1 MYSSPVIHESRN
13 LKQAR
18 PEGQYVDLLRK
29 RFTHATPS
37 QQCHFNIIE
46 NDCQWLI

>member
-18 PEGQYVDLLRK
+18 PDGQYVDLLRFL
-29 RFTHATPS
+29 RLLLPHG
-37 QQCHFNIIE
+37 E
-46 NDCQWLI
+46 L